1 MADGVYGQV
10 RDVDLLGDVLRP
22 LDVDLQGV
30 ELLAMEVA
38 QEAVTGGEL
47 DVEVVQLFA
56 LELLKLPFV
65 GLTTRGEDD
74 A

>member
-1 MADGVYGQV
+1 MADGVHGQV

-65 GLTTRGEDD
+65 GLTTRGEDE